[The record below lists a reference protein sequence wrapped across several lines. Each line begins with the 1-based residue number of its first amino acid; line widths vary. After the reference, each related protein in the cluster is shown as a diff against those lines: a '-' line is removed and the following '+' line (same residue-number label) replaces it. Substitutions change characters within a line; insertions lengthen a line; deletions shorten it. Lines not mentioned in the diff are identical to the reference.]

1 MYHEF
6 HEATGD
12 DYVAPVIRTVKP
24 SAYEVF
30 MDEQNIPIYRGIGLY
45 DVRELPLAP
54 WQQMGGQGTFI
65 ELDGQARYWGMY
77 VVEVPAGGALNSERH
92 MYEELFLVFEG
103 HGSAEVWREGNPK
116 RQTFEWQPGSN
127 FAVPVN
133 AWHRLVNATSSPA
146 LVLVA
151 TSAPNVMELFPT
163 RTFIFDN
170 PYEFRDRY
178 DEREDYFKPQDKLV
192 ALEEGGRGTAFTSL
206 LPDVI
211 NCYLPLEN
219 HRGPGHRVINP
230 QMAGNTWVGGF
241 IAEYPSGR
249 YSLAHSH
256 EGGAVLVCLRGKG
269 YSLNWPLHLG
279 KRPWE
284 TGKGHLVNRQ
294 DYIPGG
300 MVAAAPGTGDWFH
313 QHFSTAKEP
322 LRVRAIIHHPSRETQ
337 YSYGEDLPGGGME
350 NLAAGRHVISYRQ
363 EDPQVRK
370 DYQEALE
377 KEGAEFTM
385 PESIY

>member
-12 DYVAPVIRTVKP
+12 NYVAPVIRTVKP

-192 ALEEGGRGTAFTSL
+192 ALEEGGRGTAL
-206 LPDVI
+206 
-211 NCYLPLEN
+211 
-219 HRGPGHRVINP
+219 
-230 QMAGNTWVGGF
+230 
-241 IAEYPSGR
+241 
-249 YSLAHSH
+249 
-256 EGGAVLVCLRGKG
+256 
-269 YSLNWPLHLG
+269 
-279 KRPWE
+279 PWE